1 MKASDWNRLV
11 ETAARRS
18 LTEAERLTLEE
29 LLRRQ
34 PSLRDQWATEERL
47 NACLDRLP
55 PAPVASNFTSRVLQA
70 IAVIEPV
77 GPRWWHRLPVPAI
90 TRRPAMA
97 MAWAGAAAIV
107 LAGVLLHLQQRE
119 AARAQ
124 LAASVATM
132 ARGVS
137 TPVRATEV
145 PELWLDFDPIRLMS
159 QAQPVVDEELLAALK

>member
-1 MKASDWNRLV
+1 MR
-11 ETAARRS
+11 
-18 LTEAERLTLEE
+18 
-29 LLRRQ
+29 
-34 PSLRDQWATEERL
+34 
-47 NACLDRLP
+47 
-55 PAPVASNFTSRVLQA
+55 
-70 IAVIEPV
+70 
-77 GPRWWHRLPVPAI
+77 
-90 TRRPAMA
+90 
-97 MAWAGAAAIV
+97 
-107 LAGVLLHLQQRE
+107 QRE